1 MWSEKIILYLFIYSF
16 KFITLFV
23 YIFIIFIIIIIFSP
37 LGKRYTTR
45 NKQNKYNIA
54 HLFRGQDTYKNSG
67 SHVGPSGANF
77 GRPHQIPVAH
87 LIAYIF
93 PSYVK
98 T

>member
-1 MWSEKIILYLFIYSF
+1 MSRVSCF
-16 KFITLFV
+16 
-23 YIFIIFIIIIIFSP
+23 
-37 LGKRYTTR
+37 LGT
-45 NKQNKYNIA
+45 NS
-54 HLFRGQDTYKNSG
+54 RGQDTYENSG

>member
-1 MWSEKIILYLFIYSF
+1 MLPLFPPWSI
-16 KFITLFV
+16 V
-23 YIFIIFIIIIIFSP
+23 YTGFCP
-37 LGKRYTTR
+37 VYR
-45 NKQNKYNIA
+45 
-54 HLFRGQDTYKNSG
+54 RGQDTDKNSG

-77 GRPHQIPVAH
+77 GRAHQIPVAH